1 MRAIPVIA
9 VALGPLL
16 ACPGAVA
23 APLTPNSGAL
33 TVTGELADSG
43 NPVGRFDMQ
52 AVLKDG
58 NFTGT
63 ATFTVDGASV
73 SGPLLANRSYLENG
87 RCYFRVE
94 NGRAR
99 AEISGK
105 CDHAGME
112 GRFETFVPG
121 AGMKTGTAKA
131 TFSLAG
137 GAAATAPAASGKLPS
152 GKLMCAF
159 NEPKV
164 SFKWGEA
171 TQYSL
176 QYSNMASL
184 TLNPG
189 GTYVAGSGTRG
200 RFSRQGNKIRLESGP
215 WAGAVGSLE
224 TDRSGTPAVV
234 FHIEEN
240 RRADGVHVVDPYT
253 TRCTKAR

>member
-1 MRAIPVIA
+1 MRASQRMA
-9 VALGPLL
+9 FALAPLL
-16 ACPGAVA
+16 GSAAVLA

-43 NPVGRFDMQ
+43 APVGSFNFQ

-63 ATFTVDGASV
+63 ATLTVDGTTL
-73 SGPLLANRSYLENG
+73 SGPLLDRRSYLENG
-87 RCYFRVE
+87 RCYFRFE

-105 CDHAGME
+105 CDDAGLE
-112 GRFETFVPG
+112 AGRFETFIPG
-121 AGMKTGTAKA
+121 VGLKTGTAKA
-131 TFSLAG
+131 AFQLAG
-137 GAAATAPAASGKLPS
+137 GAAATASVAAGKLPS
-152 GKLMCAF
+152 GKLICAY
-159 NEPKV
+159 NEPKI

-176 QYSNMASL
+176 QYSNMVNL
-184 TLNPG
+184 TLDPG
-189 GTYVAGSGTRG
+189 GAYVAGSARG
-200 RFSRQGNKIRLESGP
+200 RYSRQGNKIRLLSGP
-215 WAGAVGSLE
+215 FEGAVGSLE
-224 TDRSGTPAVV
+224 NDRSGTPAVI

-240 RRADGVHVVDPYT
+240 KRADGVHVVDPYT